1 MGKEGEGRTL
11 RQRFGHCRVTV
22 FIWSLET
29 LIGMIP
35 LGACRISRFGIAG
48 LAGQDRKRRP

>member
-1 MGKEGEGRTL
+1 MGKEGKSRTL